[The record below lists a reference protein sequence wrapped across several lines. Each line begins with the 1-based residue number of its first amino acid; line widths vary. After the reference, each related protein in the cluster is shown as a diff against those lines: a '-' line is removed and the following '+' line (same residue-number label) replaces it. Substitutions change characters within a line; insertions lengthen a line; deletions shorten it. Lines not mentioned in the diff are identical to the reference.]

1 MLKYIV
7 MVFMV
12 VITSCYYFPFET
24 QALPGANTKMVLA
37 AMSLPLIVVQMAR
50 GDIRGVRKDFIQLL
64 VWALLM
70 SLSCLFSVTYNGTND
85 HSYTGYIVSMLVWL
99 GGAYF
104 VVSCIKWLH
113 GQITPRL
120 VCNYVIAVC
129 VAQCFVAY
137 AIDLFPAFSSFVD
150 SFIAGE
156 AYMGNV
162 ETRMHGIGCALD
174 VAGLRFSAALVM
186 IAFLVVH
193 ASSEEKKILPWYIV
207 VFLIISVIGSMLG
220 RSTLIGILLAMAYW
234 AIVTLF
240 YKDSLLAKNKHRLW
254 CWFVGVLAVAIPMAV
269 YFYNTNQIFHDNL
282 RFGFEGFFSL
292 WEKGEWD
299 VHSNN
304 ILKNMIVFP
313 DNMKTW
319 VVGDGYIENPIGTDP
334 YYVGE
339 SYAGYYKI
347 TDIGYLR
354 FIFYCGLIGLLIFA
368 IYFIRVMQVCAS
380 RFNAYKAMFIML
392 LLVNFIGW
400 LKVSTDIFVVFA
412 LFLCVPA
419 EEDEAVEERLA
430 DERMSGERL
439 AD

>member
-1 MLKYIV
+1 MFKYIA
-7 MVFMV
+7 MVLMV
-12 VITSCYYFPFET
+12 VLTSCYYFPFET
-24 QALPGANTKMVLA
+24 VALPGVNSKMVLA
-37 AMSLPLIVVQMAR
+37 AMSLPLIVAQMAR
-50 GDIRGVRKDFIQLL
+50 GDIRAVHKDFMRLI

-70 SLSCLFSVTYNGTND
+70 SLACLFSVTYNSTND
-85 HSYTGYIVSMLVWL
+85 HSYTNYIVSMLVWL

-113 GQITPRL
+113 GQITLRL

-137 AIDLFPAFSSFVD
+137 AIDQFPAFSDFVD

-162 ETRMHGIGCALD
+162 DTRMHGIGCALD
-174 VAGLRFSAALVM
+174 VAGLRFSAALVI

-193 ASSEEKKILPWYIV
+193 ATPEEKKYLPWYIAA
-207 VFLIISVIGSMLG
+207 FIIISVIGSMLG
-220 RSTLIGILLAMAYW
+220 RSTLIGILLALAYW

-240 YKDSLLAKNKHRLW
+240 YKDSWLAKNKRRLW
-254 CWFVGVLAVAIPMAV
+254 WWFVGVLAVAIPLVV
-269 YFYNTNQIFHDNL
+269 YFYNTNQAFHNNL

-299 VHSNN
+299 VGSNK
-304 ILKNMIVFP
+304 ILKNMVVYP

-319 VVGDGYIENPIGTDP
+319 AIGDGYMENPKHTDP
-334 YYVGE
+334 YYVG
-339 SYAGYYKI
+339 SVFYGYYMA

-354 FIFYCGLIGLLIFA
+354 FIFYCGLLGLSIFA
-368 IYFIRVMQVCAS
+368 IYFIRVMQVCAN
-380 RFNAYKAMFIML
+380 RFNAYKAMFIMI

-400 LKVSTDIFVVFA
+400 MKVSTDIFVVFA
-412 LFLCVPA
+412 LFLCISEN
-419 EEDEAVEERLA
+419 EENEVSTTSAAIGRA
-430 DERMSGERL
+430 
-439 AD
+439 